1 MVTLMDN
8 IVNTEN
14 LPKCTLKF
22 NDYKVKR
29 IEFILNENFDNNN
42 TKPKITTN
50 IKTTINYDNKSPNKF
65 DTSIKITLGEKINN
79 TNIPFYLCVELM
91 GWFEVIDEETHKTR
105 EFAEINSVSILF
117 PYARALITNI
127 TANANIPPAVLPPMN
142 IAGMMEEE

>member
-142 IAGMMEEE
+142 IAGMMEE

>member
-1 MVTLMDN
+1 MDN